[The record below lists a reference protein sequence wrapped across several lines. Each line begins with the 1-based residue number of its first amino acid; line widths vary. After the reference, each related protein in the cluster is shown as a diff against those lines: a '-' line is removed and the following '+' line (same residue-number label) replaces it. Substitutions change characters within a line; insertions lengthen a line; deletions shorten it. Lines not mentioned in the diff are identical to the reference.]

1 MLFDESVEAQDAFGN
16 QTPARIHKDL
26 TPHPKGSAVTGKQIF
41 RSFTDQAHGVENVK
55 KKIAGNSPFQ

>member
-16 QTPARIHKDL
+16 QTPARIHQDL

-55 KKIAGNSPFQ
+55 KR